1 MSPVSP
7 VSPVGAV
14 AGGLIVAGLLLVVH
28 SLLGAHRPPRDAA
41 RRTRSRPRIDPRR
54 LLAALAG
61 AGVMLA
67 LTGWPVAALAA
78 AAATVV
84 LPELVRP
91 RGAQQMIARLDA
103 LAGWTRRLADVL
115 ASGAGGLEQ
124 AIAASARTC
133 PRSIAPQ
140 VTALAARA
148 RTAGVEAALRRFA
161 DDVADPVADRIA
173 ASLILRA
180 RSGGPGLHTVLDNL
194 ADAITAEVT
203 SRQQVEAD
211 RAKPRSNVRTIVI
224 LTAGVS
230 AAMILFARGY
240 LAPFDDAAGQGVLAL
255 IAAIFGGA
263 FWWMHL
269 IARPRVGAR
278 FLSNSDGFTAPQADV
293 AAGKGSR

>member
-1 MSPVSP
+1 MVPVSP
-7 VSPVGAV
+7 AGAV

-28 SLLGAHRPPRDAA
+28 GLLGAPRPPRDTPRWA
-41 RRTRSRPRIDPRR
+41 RTRPRIDPRR

-61 AGVMLA
+61 AGVMLV
-67 LTGWPVAALAA
+67 LTGWPVAALAT

-84 LPELVRP
+84 LPELLRP
-91 RGAQQMIARLDA
+91 RGAQQVIARLDA
-103 LAGWTRRLADVL
+103 LAGWSRRLADVL

-124 AIAASARTC
+124 AIAASVGTC
-133 PRSIAPQ
+133 PRPIAPQ
-140 VTALAARA
+140 VSALAARA
-148 RTAGVEAALRRFA
+148 RTTGVEAALCRFA

-180 RSGGPGLHTVLDNL
+180 KSGGPGLQTVLDNL

-211 RAKPRSNVRTIVI
+211 RARPRSNVRTIVI

-240 LAPFDDAAGQGVLAL
+240 LAPFDDAAGQAVLAL
-255 IAAIFGGA
+255 IAAIFGGG

-278 FLSNSDGFTAPQADV
+278 FLSDSDGVTATRAD
-293 AAGKGSR
+293 AAPGTGRSR